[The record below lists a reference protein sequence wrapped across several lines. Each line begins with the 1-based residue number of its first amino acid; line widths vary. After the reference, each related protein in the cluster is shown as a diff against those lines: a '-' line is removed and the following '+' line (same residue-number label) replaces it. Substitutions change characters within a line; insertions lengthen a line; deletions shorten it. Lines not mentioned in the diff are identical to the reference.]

1 MVRTD
6 AHPAAAVLE
15 DNSSPLVKRVFDDIK
30 SALRVPLVHLVF
42 HDLARYP
49 DFLELA
55 WRQLHPN
62 VQTVYFEQQA
72 DFVRAR
78 AVEGAAGLG
87 SPLPLDDD
95 GARSTL
101 KVFHYVNP
109 KLLLAVA
116 ALRAAAGGQYPKLE
130 ELPRDAKAQIPTG
143 VPADAATIT
152 LVNPD
157 AEGPAQPILQE
168 IRAVTGI
175 PSVNSDYRA
184 LAQWP
189 EYLVRAWTS
198 LQAARAQDAH
208 RSLER
213 EIRLMAE
220 QAVLVLPFR
229 IEINPHVMRL
239 CGLDEEEIDDVRA
252 TIERYYRA
260 LPGLVV
266 NMAFLSVGAFGR
278 ADAARSPFPIDLS
291 R

>member
-1 MVRTD
+1 MSATRQL
-6 AHPAAAVLE
+6 PCFFCAVLGE
-15 DNSSPLVKRVFDDIK
+15 GTAHAQVSGGSSTPSSGVNATATSGI
-30 SALRVPLVHLVF
+30 VP
-42 HDLARYP
+42 
-49 DFLELA
+49 
-55 WRQLHPN
+55 
-62 VQTVYFEQQA
+62 
-72 DFVRAR
+72 
-78 AVEGAAGLG
+78 
-87 SPLPLDDD
+87 
-95 GARSTL
+95 
-101 KVFHYVNP
+101 
-109 KLLLAVA
+109 
-116 ALRAAAGGQYPKLE
+116 
-130 ELPRDAKAQIPTG
+130 
-143 VPADAATIT
+143 
-152 LVNPD
+152 
-157 AEGPAQPILQE
+157 
-168 IRAVTGI
+168 IRAVTGV

-184 LAQWP
+184 LAHWP
-189 EYLVRAWTS
+189 EYLGRAWAS
-198 LQAARAQDAH
+198 LQAARAQDAY